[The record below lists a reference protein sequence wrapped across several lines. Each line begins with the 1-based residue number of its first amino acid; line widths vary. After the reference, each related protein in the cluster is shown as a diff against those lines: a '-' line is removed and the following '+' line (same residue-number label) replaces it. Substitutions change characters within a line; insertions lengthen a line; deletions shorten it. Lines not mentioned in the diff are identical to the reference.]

1 MLKSLPPVT
10 PEIAKAAI
18 FDSVRTNVIEKPGDA
33 FAAPRSLLPLE
44 LFRNGGIGEFVAA
57 RFTPDFEFRPPGSVP
72 FEKIVNICRFINNTP
87 NHLVNIDEVIAP
99 ALLPLDNYPPL
110 MHVMGTGDQV
120 FTSDQA
126 TSFAEN
132 LGDAGVVTE
141 TLLVTAG
148 EHGFDVAAIK
158 FICQTLQDG
167 GKQISSRGIVQIDLP
182 SDAFVMPAM
191 PAL

>member
-1 MLKSLPPVT
+1 MTIHCSSHPP
-10 PEIAKAAI
+10 
-18 FDSVRTNVIEKPGDA
+18 
-33 FAAPRSLLPLE
+33 SLLPLE

-148 EHGFDVAAIK
+148 EHGFDVAGAADGEVHHQVVLPAIK